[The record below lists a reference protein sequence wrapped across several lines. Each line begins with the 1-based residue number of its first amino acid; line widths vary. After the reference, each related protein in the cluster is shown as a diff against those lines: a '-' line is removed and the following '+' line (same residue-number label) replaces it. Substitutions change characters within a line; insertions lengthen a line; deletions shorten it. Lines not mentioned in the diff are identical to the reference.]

1 MCYNGAMIKMFVCD
15 IDGTLFEP
23 SVGVPEANI
32 HQLLELQRQGI
43 RLVLA
48 SGRSYGAMIE
58 IAKRLQMDQYDGYLI
73 AGNGAEVLS
82 LKTNRYLHKAHLS
95 VDELHE
101 IVAVSQSLD
110 LHFSCIQDD
119 VLVYTHYD
127 LAIEHEEEH
136 GGLKTRPLLDVFEI
150 QTSSPK
156 CSLNIELEDDPARM
170 ALFAEHFKG
179 KIALEW
185 IMPWY
190 MDCASLGQSK
200 LNGVKILAD
209 ELGLTMDEI
218 AAIGDGEN
226 DRSMLEGVGL
236 SATLENAHASIQAIT
251 DHVVPHVKEAGVA
264 CFAQIELDL
273 RTH

>member
-1 MCYNGAMIKMFVCD
+1 MIKCFVSD

-23 SVGVPEANI
+23 SNGIPEANI
-32 HQLLELQRQGI
+32 VKLLELQKQGI
-43 RLVLA
+43 RLALA
-48 SGRSYGAMIE
+48 SGRSIGAMVD
-58 IAKRLQMDQYDGYLI
+58 IAQRLQMDHYDGYLI
-73 AGNGAEVLS
+73 AGNGAEVFS
-82 LKTNRYLHKAHLS
+82 CKTKEYIHKAHLT

-110 LHFSCIQDD
+110 LHFSCIQED

-136 GGLKTRPLLDVFEI
+136 GGLKTRALQDVSEI
-150 QTSSPK
+150 QSSSSK
-156 CSLNIELEDDPARM
+156 CSLNLLLEDDPARM

-200 LNGVKILAD
+200 LNGVTILAQT
-209 ELGLTMDEI
+209 LGFDLTEI

-226 DRSMLEGVGL
+226 DRSMLTGVGL
-236 SATLENAHASIQAIT
+236 SASLENAHPSIQTIT
-251 DHVVPHVKEAGVA
+251 HHVVPHVKEAGVA
-264 CFAQIELDL
+264 HFVQMILDA
-273 RTH
+273 RTA

>member
-1 MCYNGAMIKMFVCD
+1 M
-15 IDGTLFEP
+15 
-23 SVGVPEANI
+23 
-32 HQLLELQRQGI
+32 
-43 RLVLA
+43 
-48 SGRSYGAMIE
+48 
-58 IAKRLQMDQYDGYLI
+58 
-73 AGNGAEVLS
+73 
-82 LKTNRYLHKAHLS
+82 
-95 VDELHE
+95 
-101 IVAVSQSLD
+101 
-110 LHFSCIQDD
+110 
-119 VLVYTHYD
+119 YTHYD

-200 LNGVKILAD
+200 LNGVKLLAN

-264 CFAQIELDL
+264 RFAQIVLDL

>member
-1 MCYNGAMIKMFVCD
+1 
-15 IDGTLFEP
+15 
-23 SVGVPEANI
+23 
-32 HQLLELQRQGI
+32 
-43 RLVLA
+43 
-48 SGRSYGAMIE
+48 
-58 IAKRLQMDQYDGYLI
+58 
-73 AGNGAEVLS
+73 
-82 LKTNRYLHKAHLS
+82 
-95 VDELHE
+95 
-101 IVAVSQSLD
+101 
-110 LHFSCIQDD
+110 
-119 VLVYTHYD
+119 
-127 LAIEHEEEH
+127 
-136 GGLKTRPLLDVFEI
+136 
-150 QTSSPK
+150 
-156 CSLNIELEDDPARM
+156 M

-236 SATLENAHASIQAIT
+236 SATLENAHASIQAIVK
-251 DHVVPHVKEAGVA
+251 HVVPPVKEAGVA
-264 CFAQIELDL
+264 RFAQIVLDL